1 MIENNESGDE
11 YIIGTVILAQD
22 IKLARQRRRIA
33 QLEAAILQLR
43 ESAVHDRILANDT
56 RSNNRLTDSGPAPCD
71 RERADSHPASPP
83 RCHPSVTQPLTF
95 ES

>member
-1 MIENNESGDE
+1 MLADALTLDIDLVRDTDWNASTALTSLQGKRKRMIENNESGDE

-43 ESAVHDRILANDT
+43 ENAVLAYDRMI
-56 RSNNRLTDSGPAPCD
+56 
-71 RERADSHPASPP
+71 ADD
-83 RCHPSVTQPLTF
+83 L
-95 ES
+95 